1 MTSAA
6 LPADYRNTHEHRA
19 ESGDKTMAQ
28 QTMMDFMGVRRLLT
42 PRTRDVDMM
51 RKHIDDVLVRFHL
64 LVTDNREVW
73 KSNKFCC
80 KMVVQR
86 GFPPLSVRLVTYT
99 LEEAPRFL
107 QPSARLMVMNLK

>member
-1 MTSAA
+1 
-6 LPADYRNTHEHRA
+6 
-19 ESGDKTMAQ
+19 
-28 QTMMDFMGVRRLLT
+28 
-42 PRTRDVDMM
+42 
-51 RKHIDDVLVRFHL
+51 VLVRFHL

-107 QPSARLMVMNLK
+107 QPSARLMVMNQNINNYTITLTKKVNVG